1 VLAGVGD
8 ARLAAASP
16 ARPAGITPVP
26 ALVTPGALARWGNVD
41 YRGCLGE
48 GGHYA
53 WRDRRGGVNAARTHL
68 SPLAAAAPKV
78 SCHEECTTVS
88 EVRLA
93 AEARTEFGKGAA
105 RRTRRAGKIPA
116 VLYGHGSDPKHLAL
130 PALEF
135 ARVVR
140 EHGQNAVLTLEFD
153 SATELA
159 LTKTVTTH
167 PIKNYIEHVD
177 LLLVQRGE
185 KVTVEV
191 PIVVNGETVP
201 GNLVTQDLTSI
212 EVSVEA
218 LHIPEQFE
226 VSIEGL
232 DSGAQIFAKDV
243 SLPAG
248 AELVTDEEA
257 LVLAVNAAQSA
268 TDADDEEEGE
278 TAAAEATEE

>member
-1 VLAGVGD
+1 
-8 ARLAAASP
+8 
-16 ARPAGITPVP
+16 
-26 ALVTPGALARWGNVD
+26 
-41 YRGCLGE
+41 
-48 GGHYA
+48 
-53 WRDRRGGVNAARTHL
+53 
-68 SPLAAAAPKV
+68 
-78 SCHEECTTVS
+78 VS

-140 EHGQNAVLTLEFD
+140 EHGQNAVLTLEID
-153 SATELA
+153 SNTELA

-185 KVTVEV
+185 KVAVEV
-191 PIVVNGETVP
+191 PVVLTGDNAP
-201 GNLVTQDLTSI
+201 GTLVTQDLTTL

-218 LHIPEQFE
+218 LHIPEQVE
-226 VSIEGL
+226 VSIAGL
-232 DSGAQIFAKDV
+232 DAGAQIFARDIT
-243 SLPAG
+243 LPAG
-248 AELVTDEEA
+248 SELVTDPDA
-257 LVLAVNAAQSA
+257 LVIAVNAAQ
-268 TDADDEEEGE
+268 
-278 TAAAEATEE
+278 TAADVETETESESDTESSEG